1 MSIRSIDE
9 IVKLSHSMK
18 NPEKIAYKQ
27 LVKQLD
33 PQIRERAKRYGSFVF
48 RTPLM
53 LWGSPV
59 FIQSKVEK
67 KLIKHY
73 RRLGFDCYRKRDGD
87 IIIRWRD
94 DPDSNDESGVS
105 SESSSDEE
113 PMVDNSQSIG
123 MPSRKEDSDSDSD
136 NENNTMNVVVET
148 GKK

>member
-1 MSIRSIDE
+1 MSIRSVDE

-48 RTPLM
+48 RTPVM

-73 RRLGFDCYRKRDGD
+73 RSLGFDCYRKRDGD

-94 DPDSNDESGVS
+94 DPDSEDETSGS
-105 SESSSDEE
+105 SESSDEATE
-113 PMVDNSQSIG
+113 DGSSNPLI
-123 MPSRKEDSDSDSD
+123 MPSGKEDSDSDSD
-136 NENNTMNVVVET
+136 NENETMNVIVENCQ
-148 GKK
+148 K